1 LEGAFVLKLRPAL
14 ENVAKSGG
22 SGLILNEDTGLI
34 SWGDPALDVT
44 ALVVEAIDKPASGG
58 R

>member
-1 LEGAFVLKLRPAL
+1 VRPAL

-22 SGLILNEDTGLI
+22 LGLILNEDTGLI
-34 SWGDPALDVT
+34 AWGDPALDVS
-44 ALVVEAIDKPASGG
+44 ALVVEAIDKPASVG